1 MTGAGRQEDRNLI
14 GTRTRF
20 VVTICAGSFLLFLVQ
35 PMIARMALPRLGGAP
50 SVWNS
55 AMLVYQALLL
65 AGYAYAHLLGRVP
78 ARRQA
83 LIHLGL
89 FLISAIFLPI
99 GLMGWQ
105 PSADIEPAL
114 WVLWLLGASIGP
126 LFFVVAAQAPLL
138 QRWYALSEGR
148 DPYPLYAASNLGSF
162 AGLIAYPLLVEPLL
176 ALKAQSIL
184 WSLGYGALFFL
195 VYMSARRLPADSPGE
210 VAVEASDAPPPGTR
224 RMLHWLAL
232 SAVPSGLMLATSLYL
247 TTDIVAMPLLWIVPL
262 DLYLLSFSLAFAAGR
277 GGADFCVSIAP
288 LILLIGACIAFTGGV
303 HFPVFI
309 ALGIVAVLFVAST
322 ALHARL
328 YELRPAPAH
337 LTRFYLLMSVGGMLG
352 GLFCALIAPLIFD
365 WTYEYPILLA
375 AAALLLPDR
384 EAALRLPRLIWE
396 NPQRRVWLATIILL
410 IGLILSLVGGGLVPG
425 LDTQIFK
432 TISFVTIIGLSI
444 VALGHRWL
452 TAGMLVYLMLCL
464 SGWEKLS
471 QSASGML
478 TRSYFGVYGVANRD
492 ADRGAGERILF
503 HGTTLHGIQ
512 NRAKDR
518 ELDPTSYYAP
528 ASGVGLAMRN
538 APALFGPR
546 ARIDVVGLGAGT
558 LACYIRPGQTWHFY
572 EIDPAM
578 VAIAR
583 DPADFTFLSRC
594 QPRANI
600 IIGDARM
607 TLARQPVGGADL
619 LVIDAFSSDSI
630 PMHLLTR
637 EALDIYGRRL
647 ARNGVLLIHISNR
660 YLDLRPVVAGDA
672 AAAGWHVR
680 LRHYLPD
687 KRDADRNYAASIW
700 VALSRDPAQLDR
712 LVALSGREQWQYLK
726 PRPGFSAWTDDHAS
740 ILPVLKIRP

>member
-1 MTGAGRQEDRNLI
+1 MI
-14 GTRTRF
+14 GTRARF
-20 VVTICAGSFLLFLVQ
+20 VITICAGSFLLFLVQ

-105 PSADIEPAL
+105 PSADIAPAL

-184 WSLGYGALFFL
+184 WSLCYGALFFL
-195 VYMSARRLPADSPGE
+195 VYMSARRLPAASPGE
-210 VAVEASDAPPPGTR
+210 VAVETSDATPPDAR
-224 RMLHWLAL
+224 RKLHWLAL

-262 DLYLLSFSLAFAAGR
+262 GLYLLSFSVAFAARR
-277 GGADFCVSIAP
+277 GAADLCLSIAP

-309 ALGIVAVLFVAST
+309 ALGIVTVLFVAST

-365 WTYEYPILLA
+365 WTYEYPILLV

-384 EAALRLPRLIWE
+384 EAVLRLPRLLWE
-396 NPQRRVWLATIILL
+396 NAQRRVWLATIMLL
-410 IGLILSLVGGGLVPG
+410 LGLALSLVGGGLVPD
-425 LDTQIFK
+425 LKSPLIK
-432 TISFVTIIGLSI
+432 TISFMAIIGLA
-444 VALGHRWL
+444 VMALGHRWL

-478 TRSYFGVYGVANRD
+478 TRSYFGVYGVANKGD
-492 ADRGAGERILF
+492 SERILF
-503 HGTTLHGIQ
+503 HGTTLHGVQ

-528 ASGVGLAMRN
+528 DSGVGLAMRH

-558 LACYIRPGQTWHFY
+558 LACYVRPGQSWRFY

-583 DPADFTFLSRC
+583 NPADFTFLSRC
-594 QPRANI
+594 QPHANI

-607 TLARQPVGGADL
+607 TLARQPAGGADL

-637 EALDIYGRRL
+637 EALDIYGQRL
-647 ARNGVLLIHISNR
+647 ARDGVLLIHISNR

-672 AAAGWHVR
+672 AAEGWHAR
-680 LRHYLPD
+680 LRHYVPD
-687 KRDADRNYAASIW
+687 KRDEGRHYAASIW
-700 VALSRDPAQLDR
+700 VALSRDPARLDQLVR
-712 LVALSGREQWQYLK
+712 LSGREQWQLLK

>member
-1 MTGAGRQEDRNLI
+1 MI

-20 VVTICAGSFLLFLVQ
+20 VITICAGSFLLFLVQ

-83 LIHLGL
+83 LIHLTL
-89 FLISAIFLPI
+89 FLMSAIFLPI

-105 PSADIEPAL
+105 PPADIAPAF

-138 QRWYALSEGR
+138 QRWYALAEGR

-176 ALKAQSIL
+176 ALKAQGIL
-184 WSLGYGALFFL
+184 WSLCYGALFFL
-195 VYMSARRLPADSPGE
+195 VYLSARRLPADSPGE
-210 VAVEASDAPPPGTR
+210 VAVEASDAPPPDMR
-224 RMLHWLAL
+224 RRLHWLAL
-232 SAVPSGLMLATSLYL
+232 AAVPSGLMLATSLYL

-262 DLYLLSFSLAFAAGR
+262 GLYLLSFSAAFAERR
-277 GGADFCVSIAP
+277 GAADLCLSIAP

-303 HFPVFI
+303 HYPVFI
-309 ALGIVAVLFVAST
+309 ALGIVTVLFVAST

-352 GLFCALIAPLIFD
+352 GLFCALVAPLIFD

-384 EAALRLPRLIWE
+384 EAALRLPRLLWAD
-396 NPQRRVWLATIILL
+396 PGRRVWLATIMLL
-410 IGLILSLVGGGLVPG
+410 LGLILSLVGGGLVPD
-425 LDTQIFK
+425 LHSPLIK
-432 TISFVTIIGLSI
+432 TISFVSIIALAI
-444 VALGHRWL
+444 LALGHRWL

-478 TRSYFGVYGVANRD
+478 TRSYFGVYGVANK
-492 ADRGAGERILF
+492 GGSERILF

-528 ASGVGLAMRN
+528 DSGVGLAMRH

-558 LACYIRPGQTWHFY
+558 LACYIRPGQSWRFY

-583 DPADFTFLSRC
+583 NPADFTFLSRC
-594 QPRANI
+594 QPRADI

-607 TLARQPVGGADL
+607 TLAQQPAGGADL

-637 EALDIYGRRL
+637 EAMDIYGRRL
-647 ARNGVLLIHISNR
+647 ARDGVLLIHISNR
-660 YLDLRPVVAGDA
+660 YLDLRPVVAGGA
-672 AAAGWHVR
+672 AAEGWHAR
-680 LRHYLPD
+680 LRHYVPH
-687 KRDADRNYAASIW
+687 KRDAGRHYAASIW
-700 VALSRDPAQLDR
+700 VALSRDPAQLEH
-712 LVALSGREQWQYLK
+712 LVALSGREQWQLLK
-726 PRPGFSAWTDDHAS
+726 PRPGFPAWTDDHAS